1 MEATSSRWCSR
12 RPTRRAAG
20 TSWSG
25 CGPKICSR
33 RSRRRWSGAR
43 RASRTG
49 SASAARLQ
57 PVDGVEGDAALA
69 PNLEVQVGS
78 LIARPA
84 AHVAHDLSLDHAL
97 SLGHGGIV
105 QIAVKAVEAAPVV
118 DQYRSEVGAEQ
129 PREAHGAARD
139 GAYGSAGRRRDSD
152 PVPRDAR
159 IARASRA
166 GPGPPW

>member
-1 MEATSSRWCSR
+1 MR
-12 RPTRRAAG
+12 RC
-20 TSWSG
+20 

-57 PVDGVEGDAALA
+57 PVDGVQGDAALA
-69 PNLEVQVGS
+69 PDLEVQVRS
-78 LIARPA
+78 LIARPT

-105 QIAVKAVEAAPVV
+105 QIAVKAVEAAPV
-118 DQYRSEVGAEQ
+118 RSEEHTSELQ
-129 PREAHGAARD
+129 
-139 GAYGSAGRRRDSD
+139 
-152 PVPRDAR
+152 
-159 IARASRA
+159 SRLHLVCRLLLEKKKKTNKNICISMIKA
-166 GPGPPW
+166 T